1 MCSSC
6 PEGEEELGSEQEEAA
21 RVSRL
26 KDFQGERQTQD
37 PSTHPPP
44 PHQGGGTQFRFLVE
58 GLAAIISVSELSNQN
73 GT

>member
-44 PHQGGGTQFRFLVE
+44 PHRGGETPFDFWVE
-58 GLAAIISVSELSNQN
+58 GFAAIFSGSDFSNKK
-73 GT
+73 GG